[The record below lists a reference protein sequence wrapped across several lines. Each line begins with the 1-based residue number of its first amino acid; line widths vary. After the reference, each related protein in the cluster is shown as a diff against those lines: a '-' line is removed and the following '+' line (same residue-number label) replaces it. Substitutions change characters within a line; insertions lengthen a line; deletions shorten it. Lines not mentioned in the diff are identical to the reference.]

1 LSSINY
7 SSTGVDLV
15 SYQVMAVELFGGAFL
30 GTVFQ
35 EATKPFTNQ
44 ISKAWNFKT
53 TRENLKYLV
62 DPVKKTAEEA
72 KLFNE
77 KLNRSNVEID
87 SLLDQLKEAEELIN
101 KYSNVPWYNVLL
113 LSIYQGELHMLWEG
127 KFLGPLPLLMQLSR
141 EGMLK
146 SYFAR
151 AEKFLSFL
159 TRKILNRNSMKI
171 DHPLRVLLMFQKIQN
186 SLLGWMRH

>member
-15 SYQVMAVELFGGAFL
+15 SYPVMAGELFGGAFL

-53 TRENLKYLV
+53 TLENLKSLV
-62 DPVKKTAEEA
+62 DPVKKAAEEA

-87 SLLDQLKEAEELIN
+87 SLLAEELIY

-113 LSIYQGELHMLWEG
+113 LSI
-127 KFLGPLPLLMQLSR
+127 LPRRTSCYGR
-141 EGMLK
+141 EN
-146 SYFAR
+146 F
-151 AEKFLSFL
+151 
-159 TRKILNRNSMKI
+159 
-171 DHPLRVLLMFQKIQN
+171 
-186 SLLGWMRH
+186 